1 MRPPTEPVLFYQF
14 SNRLANAIERILAI
28 VLVGCVILNFVNVV
42 GRYVFDA
49 VLLSADELQTFG
61 LIVITFLGAAV
72 VTWRG
77 QHLRMDILANQL
89 RGRKKMALALLDAAV
104 SIAVVGFAC
113 VQSFRYVKNVFN
125 LGAFSDMAHIPMW
138 IPHSAVLVGFA
149 LIAVGFAVRTYR
161 LIMMG
166 DERTQI
172 ERPLDEAGR

>member
-1 MRPPTEPVLFYQF
+1 MTG
-14 SNRLANAIERILAI
+14 IERILAI
-28 VLVGCVILNFVNVV
+28 VLVGCVVLNFVNVI
-42 GRYVFDA
+42 GRYVFDV

-77 QHLRMDILANQL
+77 QHLRMDILTNQL
-89 RGRKKMALALLDAAV
+89 RGWKKMALGLLDASV

-113 VQSFRYVKNVFN
+113 VQSFRYVDKLFKLRDV
-125 LGAFSDMAHIPMW
+125 SDMAHIPMW

-161 LIMMG
+161 LIVEN
-166 DERTQI
+166 DERAQV
-172 ERPLDEAGR
+172 ERPSEEAGR